1 MSKKAHK
8 TKKKTP
14 RKVSSAAK
22 PAAKAKKKTATARPA
37 AASKSRSK
45 PAGRRAKA
53 GGEGATG
60 ASKKSPVDQT
70 PASEAP
76 RGFTLGDHTFLA
88 PSQPSDSFARWEA
101 PKRQIK
107 GAPPPTCLDGLVR
120 EAKPD
125 SMAARSLRDGAW
137 CGHGEPTLSVF
148 DVVIDG
154 HDLLEISVI
163 EDPEDADRERNHL
176 AIVVRPPGGREWKP
190 VFRREWEDRQE
201 TLQGVSFM
209 PLSAEEAAA
218 VARKALRGRV
228 SVGFEYPC
236 DADSRDTVSWI
247 EIHGVPEGKTE
258 CLCLAS
264 AELA

>member
-1 MSKKAHK
+1 MSKKAQR
-8 TKKKTP
+8 TKKKSV
-14 RKVSSAAK
+14 RKGPSAAK
-22 PAAKAKKKTATARPA
+22 PGAKAKKKTATARPP

-53 GGEGATG
+53 GGEGAAG
-60 ASKKSPVDQT
+60 ASKESPVDQT
-70 PASEAP
+70 PAPEAP

-120 EAKPD
+120 EAGPD
-125 SMAARSLRDGAW
+125 SIAARSLRDGAW
-137 CGHGEPTLSVF
+137 CGHGEPTLSLF

-154 HDLLEISVI
+154 QDLLEISVI
-163 EDPEDADRERNHL
+163 DDPEDTERECNHL
-176 AIVVRPPGGREWKP
+176 AIVVRPPGGQEWKP

-201 TLQGVSFM
+201 TLQGVSFT
-209 PLSAEEAAA
+209 PLSAKEAAA
-218 VARKALRGRV
+218 VARKSMRGRV
-228 SVGFEYPC
+228 SVGLEYPC
-236 DADSRDTVSWI
+236 DAESRDTVSWI
-247 EIHGVPEGKTE
+247 EIHAVPEGKTE
-258 CLCLAS
+258 YLRLAS